1 MTFKEL
7 SYTLT
12 DDRFA
17 VLRVVK
23 MILDQAILAD
33 QRLMLLAKF
42 RCDLVWV
49 TVTKH
54 QWYRDSFFNLLSSL
68 LISNKLDRFIRINRR
83 IMIRVTEGALEL
95 TFDDKFLVF
104 TLHHICFHTFATCCF
119 ITALQNY
126 WFSILEI
133 EEVIA
138 GRALKVRTFDKFHI

>member
-7 SYTLT
+7 SNTLT

-17 VLRVVK
+17 VLSVVK

-54 QWYRDSFFNLLSSL
+54 QWYRDSFFNLLSSM
-68 LISNKLDRFIRINRR
+68 LISNKLSRFLVTFRCTV
-83 IMIRVTEGALEL
+83 IRVTEGAFEL
-95 TFDDKFLVF
+95 AFDDKFLA
-104 TLHHICFHTFATCCF
+104 LALDHLCFDALTARSLSAT
-119 ITALQNY
+119 
-126 WFSILEI
+126 
-133 EEVIA
+133 
-138 GRALKVRTFDKFHI
+138 D